1 MFIINDRLNLWK
13 IHFAQMID
21 NKKKYISRCKSI
33 NQTNDGSHPDRL
45 NDEYAQNNKPII
57 II

>member
-21 NKKKYISRCKSI
+21 NKKKYISRRIYECLKSKALTKLMMDHI
-33 NQTNDGSHPDRL
+33 QIG
-45 NDEYAQNNKPII
+45 
-57 II
+57 